1 MDEKNKQSRRE
12 IVDKYY
18 DKLDE
23 VWAYGKAHS
32 PDERNG
38 QKFKS
43 KMAQYRQDLE
53 VLRTEMLPSKEY

>member
-1 MDEKNKQSRRE
+1 M
-12 IVDKYY
+12 VDKYY

-32 PDERNG
+32 LDERNG
-38 QKFKS
+38 QKFKA

-53 VLRTEMLPSKEY
+53 ALRTKIFPSKEYLL